1 MKRIVVLMLLAIA
14 APAHAETIT
23 SAEYG
28 ERWPFTVNEGLLKC
42 WPPRAVVFQ
51 TSEGT
56 YNINAA
62 ATSHYKKN
70 KAIEELWKP
79 DHHNPDKEIA
89 TEEIIKRG
97 LKLCP

>member
-1 MKRIVVLMLLAIA
+1 
-14 APAHAETIT
+14 
-23 SAEYG
+23 
-28 ERWPFTVNEGLLKC
+28 
-42 WPPRAVVFQ
+42 VVFQ
-51 TSEGT
+51 TSERT

-79 DHHNPDKEIA
+79 DHRNPDQEIA